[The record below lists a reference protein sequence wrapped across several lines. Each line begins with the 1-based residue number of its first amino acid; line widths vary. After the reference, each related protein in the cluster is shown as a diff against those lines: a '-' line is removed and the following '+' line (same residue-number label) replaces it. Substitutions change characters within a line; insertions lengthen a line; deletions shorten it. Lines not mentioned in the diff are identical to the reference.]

1 MSYRAGLLRRRPAAP
16 APADGAGGTAHL
28 ERARLAEGVRV
39 HPPVADGEPWVLQR
53 GEHQYYRIGA
63 DLASLADRL
72 DGTRDVEEL
81 ADGLGRPWTPETV
94 REGLRALDRATLVV
108 RPQDG
113 PPPRRSTGR
122 FKYVP
127 PLTLQFTVL
136 RSGVGLAR
144 LINRLRLASPR
155 TLGAAV
161 ALLAVM
167 GAFTLVGRRAH
178 AVEVLSRPVS
188 LSMLMVVLAAVSV
201 TTVAHELGHACL
213 LAHYGGRPGRL
224 GVMFFYLSP
233 AMFCDVSDAW
243 RLNHRQRAHVAMAG
257 IFVQLGA
264 SGAAACA
271 SGLAG
276 DGPPGDMLLLFSL
289 VNAAAAVINLVPF
302 VKLDGYI
309 ALMSYLDH
317 PNLRADALRSLR
329 ERFTTLLTG
338 SPGSERPEGSAGRGG
353 RGGRRDGEGAWLPWF
368 GAACLVT
375 PVLLVVRGLG
385 QWLDALLSLGYFGL
399 TLSTSIA
406 GLLAVVVGKAVLGLV
421 RSLRGT
427 RPRPLRVLGLT
438 LVIAA
443 VVFGVSRIHVTTTQ
457 IGAYRVTGD
466 AQVVLTVPTGPDGRD
481 VRAGDRVELV
491 EAGLVLR
498 RPLGEATV
506 VAALRGEST
515 VPLTGLVPVDADQVK
530 VPGRWYTLRVQN
542 LPEARE
548 GSVRL
553 HPRSVS
559 LPRWAYERFVL
570 PFAAPFN

>member
-1 MSYRAGLLRRRPAAP
+1 VSGRTGLLRRRPTAP
-16 APADGAGGTAHL
+16 AADSTSHL
-28 ERARLAEGVRV
+28 ERARLTDGVQV

-53 GEHQYYRIGA
+53 GEHQYFRIGA

-72 DGTRDVEEL
+72 DGTHDVEEL

-94 REGLRALDRATLVV
+94 RQGLRALDKAQLVA

-136 RSGVGLAR
+136 RSGAGLAR

-155 TLGAAV
+155 TLGASV
-161 ALLAVM
+161 ALLAVT
-167 GAFTLVGRRAH
+167 GAFVLVGRSAH
-178 AVEVLSRPVS
+178 AAEVLSRPVS
-188 LSMLMVVLAAVSV
+188 LTMLLVILGAVSV

-276 DGPPGDMLLLFSL
+276 DGFAGDMLMLFSL

-317 PNLRADALRSLR
+317 PNLRADALSSLR
-329 ERFTTLLTG
+329 ERFTGLLAG
-338 SPGSERPEGSAGRGG
+338 STGRGG
-353 RGGRRDGEGAWLPWF
+353 SRDGEAAWLPWF
-368 GAACLVT
+368 GVACLVT

-399 TLSTSIA
+399 TLSTAIA
-406 GLLAVVVGKAVLGLV
+406 GLLAVVVGKALFGLA

-427 RPRPLRVLGLT
+427 RPRPLRVLGLA
-438 LVIAA
+438 LVIAT
-443 VVFGVSRIHVTTTQ
+443 VVFGVSRVHVTTTQ
-457 IGAYRVTGD
+457 IGAYRVTDGG
-466 AQVVLTVPTGPDGRD
+466 QVVLTVPAGPDGRD

-491 EAGLVLR
+491 EAGLILR

-506 VAALRGEST
+506 VAPLPGESM

-530 VPGRWYTLRVQN
+530 VPGRWYTLRVRDIPKAQ
-542 LPEARE
+542 E

-559 LPRWAYERFVL
+559 LPRWAYERFVR